1 MNFHKAIFLIGIIIN
16 IYYLSSHII
25 LFHNEIDRKKLKYFD
40 YISYENYYIT
50 DEMKNKSGWMFTS
63 PSQYYLINGIIRK
76 LKPKNCLEVGV
87 ARGGGSILIL
97 NAIKDIK
104 NSRLVSLDLNKNLY
118 FNRSYLTGYRVKKYF
133 PELTNKWQLFTGE
146 QPHIFLQK
154 LKIKFD
160 FVFLDTAHISPGEI
174 INIIE
179 ILPFLNE
186 NAIIILHDIMLH
198 FSKESIREKIQSVSS
213 PQLLLMSVLQGEK
226 IVIKN
231 SKGIDNMGVIFLYR
245 NQKEH
250 YLDYFLLLLSFWDY
264 IPSEKQ
270 SNEIR
275 TFIQKYYNSELYLSI
290 FDIALKNNYKYVNK
304 IKKFIHNK

>member
-1 MNFHKAIFLIGIIIN
+1 MNFHKSIFLIGIIIN

-25 LFHNEIDRKKLKYFD
+25 LFNKEIDRKKLKHFD

-50 DEMKNKSGWMFTS
+50 DKMKKKSGWMFTS

-87 ARGGGSILIL
+87 AMGGGSILIL

-118 FNRSYLTGYRVKKYF
+118 FNRSYSTGYRVKKYF

-160 FVFLDTAHISPGEI
+160 FVFLDTAHISPGEL

-186 NAIIILHDIMLH
+186 NAIIVLHDIMLH
-198 FSKESIREKIQSVSS
+198 FSKENIRENIQSVSS

-226 IVIKN
+226 IVIEN
-231 SKGIDNMGVIFLYR
+231 NKGIDNMGVIFLYR

-275 TFIQKYYNSELYLSI
+275 TFIKKYYNNELYLSI
-290 FDIALKNNYKYVNK
+290 FNIALKNNNKYVNK

>member
-25 LFHNEIDRKKLKYFD
+25 LFHKEIDRKKLKYFD

-50 DEMKNKSGWMFTS
+50 DEMKKKSGWMFTS

-87 ARGGGSILIL
+87 ARGGGAILIL

-118 FNRSYLTGYRVKKYF
+118 LNRSYLTGYRVKKYF

>member
-1 MNFHKAIFLIGIIIN
+1 MNFHKAIFLLGIIIN
-16 IYYLSSHII
+16 IYYLSFQII
-25 LFHNEIDRKKLKYFD
+25 LSHKEIDRKRLKYFD
-40 YISYENYYIT
+40 YINYEKYYIT
-50 DEMKNKSGWMFTS
+50 DEMKKKSRWMFTS
-63 PSQYYLINGIIRK
+63 TSQYYLINGIIRK

-87 ARGGGSILIL
+87 AQGGSSILIL

-104 NSRLVSLDLNKNLY
+104 NSRLVSLDLNKKFYL
-118 FNRSYLTGYRVKKYF
+118 NRSYETGYRVKKYF

-198 FSKESIREKIQSVSS
+198 FSKENEKKKIQSVSS
-213 PQLLLMSVLQGEK
+213 PQLLLMSVLHGEK
-226 IVIKN
+226 IVIKD
-231 SKGIDNMGVIFLYR
+231 SKGIDNIGVIFLYR

-275 TFIQKYYNSELYLSI
+275 TFIKKYYNNDLYLSI
-290 FDIALKNNYKYVNK
+290 FDIALKNNYNYVNK